1 MVFAPPSSF
10 SLFRPSSSLY
20 LSRLSL
26 SFFFFVPRTAPFLFL
41 FLTTLNTDRHPL
53 LLLLPPSSTQHPAP
67 STSPSSTTSTTMH
80 HVIVLLHAVHT
91 LATPYVGGG
100 AATDPVVKNLL
111 LPPWPPTYNLSQS
124 TMTQSC
130 FGPARIGAAAPL
142 TNASG
147 QFMKHW
153 GIITLDFE
161 SQETIWG
168 HHSPKDSDTMML
180 AQAAQMKEIA
190 PDTKIWVYRNLAQA
204 SVTSSPPSLPPSPSL
219 PLSYSL

>member
-1 MVFAPPSSF
+1 M
-10 SLFRPSSSLY
+10 
-20 LSRLSL
+20 
-26 SFFFFVPRTAPFLFL
+26 
-41 FLTTLNTDRHPL
+41 L
-53 LLLLPPSSTQHPAP
+53 LL
-67 STSPSSTTSTTMH
+67 
-80 HVIVLLHAVHT
+80 HT
-91 LATPYVGGG
+91 LANSIG
-100 AATDPVVKNLL
+100 AGAVNMKNLL

-124 TMTQSC
+124 TMSQSC

-153 GIITLDFE
+153 GIVTLDFE
-161 SQETIWG
+161 SQENIWG

-204 SVTSSPPSLPPSPSL
+204 SATSLAQTSHDLPSPPAAAFTVLSSMLPSIL
-219 PLSYSL
+219 R

>member
-1 MVFAPPSSF
+1 M
-10 SLFRPSSSLY
+10 
-20 LSRLSL
+20 
-26 SFFFFVPRTAPFLFL
+26 
-41 FLTTLNTDRHPL
+41 L
-53 LLLLPPSSTQHPAP
+53 LL
-67 STSPSSTTSTTMH
+67 
-80 HVIVLLHAVHT
+80 HT
-91 LATPYVGGG
+91 LANSIG
-100 AATDPVVKNLL
+100 AGPVNMKNLL

-124 TMTQSC
+124 TMSQSC

-153 GIITLDFE
+153 GIVTLDFE
-161 SQETIWG
+161 SQENIWG

-204 SVTSSPPSLPPSPSL
+204 SATSLAPTSHDLPPPPPPSLFSRACCRLFYADVRACAALMTTLSPSVVCFRPTL
-219 PLSYSL
+219 TLCSSEKRLKIHNTTGGGSNSERTAPCLAVSSTRG